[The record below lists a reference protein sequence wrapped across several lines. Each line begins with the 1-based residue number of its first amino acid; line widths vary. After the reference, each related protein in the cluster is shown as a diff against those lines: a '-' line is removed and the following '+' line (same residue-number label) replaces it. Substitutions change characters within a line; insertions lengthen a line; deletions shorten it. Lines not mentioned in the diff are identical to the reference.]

1 MTKLSLSQVLAS
13 SDRLNG
19 MLQFPVPPNWMQGR
33 TTYGGFSS
41 ALLLAAARNAVD
53 VLPPLRSALIN
64 FTAPIG
70 SPPLIETEVLRNGRN
85 VTTINTRA
93 RIEGNTAALG
103 TFTFGKAQE
112 SHVVFEHPAKA
123 EIQPEIT
130 EHYFPPDLPKLP
142 IAFLENFDVRL
153 IDGARPFAGAERGY
167 VKVWARH
174 NDADMRDRIE
184 GLIAIADLL
193 PPAIFPTL
201 KKPGN
206 NSSMNWI
213 FNMLSEDIHT
223 RDGWWLMEHQLTAG
237 HDGYSSQV
245 MRMWNTDGD
254 LIVDGMQSVIIFV

>member
-1 MTKLSLSQVLAS
+1 MTKLSLSQVLGS
-13 SDRLNG
+13 SERIDG
-19 MLQFPVPPNWMQGR
+19 DLQFPVPPNWMQGR

-41 ALLLAAARNAVD
+41 ALLLAAARNAVED
-53 VLPPLRSALIN
+53 LPPLRSALIN

-70 SPPLIETEVLRNGRN
+70 SPPLIETEVLRKGRN
-85 VTTINTRA
+85 VTTVSARA
-93 RIEGNTAALG
+93 RIEGKTAALG
-103 TFTFGKAQE
+103 TFTFGQAQD
-112 SHVVFEHPAKA
+112 SHVAFTLPAKA
-123 EIQPEIT
+123 ETQPEVT

-153 IDGARPFAGAERGY
+153 IDGARPFAGAESGY

-174 NDADMRDRIE
+174 NDADMRGRIE

-213 FNMLSEDIHT
+213 FNVLSEDIET

-254 LIVDGMQSVIIFV
+254 LVVDGMQSVIIFV

>member
-1 MTKLSLSQVLAS
+1 MTKLSLSQVLDS
-13 SDRLNG
+13 SECIDG
-19 MLQFPVPPNWMQGR
+19 ELQFPVPSNWMQGR

-41 ALLLAAARNAVD
+41 ALLLAAARRAID
-53 VLPPLRSALIN
+53 DLPPLRSALIN

-70 SPPLIETEVLRNGRN
+70 SPPLIETEVLRKGRN
-85 VTTINTRA
+85 VTTINARA
-93 RIEGNTAALG
+93 RIEGKTAALG
-103 TFTFGKAQE
+103 AFTFGQSQD
-112 SHVVFEHPAKA
+112 SHVAFEFPAEA
-123 EIQPEIT
+123 TTQPEAT
-130 EHYFPPDLPKLP
+130 EHYFPPDMPKFP

-153 IDGARPFAGAERGY
+153 IDGARPFAGADRGY

-174 NDADMRDRIE
+174 NDAQMRGRME

-213 FNMLSEDIHT
+213 FNVLSEDLET

-245 MRMWNTDGD
+245 MRMWNTEGE
-254 LIVDGMQSVIIFV
+254 LVVDGMQSVIIFV